1 LSRSPDPSQRPGD
14 ADLWRDLAAASLA
27 QADAIASGDADR
39 LDALLDEKE
48 RLLAALAAAGDAP
61 PTDKVPL
68 DPGLLAFAREAQAHE
83 QAAETA
89 LRAAQA
95 ALAEKLSALRAQ
107 QHARNAFASGGRRRP
122 AAAPPEPR
130 FFDRKG

>member
-1 LSRSPDPSQRPGD
+1 MSRSPDPSQRPGD

-48 RLLAALAAAGDAP
+48 RLLAAAGDAP

-107 QHARNAFASGGRRRP
+107 QHARNAFAGGGRRRP